1 MALKR
6 KFTEHEAYGLT
17 QEERKIG
24 EKYLRRHKT
33 AGKINEIESLKLFE
47 LFLIGS
53 SFRELSQ
60 QFPQYEIGK
69 IILTCALRGWM
80 HDRETMMSS
89 LKDRVRAK
97 VIKSVLEQVDFLTT
111 MLGVTN
117 TEHLDAMRRYMMDPE
132 NNPIPD
138 LRVKS
143 IKEYHDIVI
152 TLQKIMSGSTPGSK
166 TPSILDTLSESQQ
179 HIAITQSKRSQ
190 IKKISAADEIE
201 AELAKDNDN
210 EEDT

>member
-17 QEERKIG
+17 QEERKLG
-24 EKYLRRHKT
+24 ERYLRKHKT

-80 HDRETMMSS
+80 HDREKMMTS

-117 TEHLDAMRRYMMDPE
+117 AEHLDAMRQYMLDPA
-132 NNPIPD
+132 NNPPPD
-138 LRVKS
+138 MRVKS

-166 TPSILDTLSESQQ
+166 TPSILDTLSDSQ
-179 HIAITQSKRSQ
+179 HATQQVAAPKTRV
-190 IKKISAADEIE
+190 KEISAADAIE
-201 AELAKDNDN
+201 AELLQVD
-210 EEDT
+210 EED